1 MSIAYTPTPGSA
13 AHRVCSFFADNPDET
28 LTKDDLCTKFGLMR
42 PSIPG
47 LLDRAFRAKFIR
59 MSSPDTY
66 MAGDE
71 IDAFAAQLR
80 NAEHQPAAATHAVAP
95 AAAPAPA
102 ATSVPAEAVA
112 EAQPLSPPARTFKVV
127 KQAKRLRLPLL
138 DVTSIQ
144 VQTGVPIPPASN
156 GQPGQGRYIELFDK
170 LTEVGQHIELPIEY
184 RGTVG
189 KAVVPYQKKHR
200 PGRKLVVRTI
210 DATAD
215 QPARV
220 GIWRTA

>member
-1 MSIAYTPTPGSA
+1 MSIVYTPTPGSA
-13 AHRVCSFFADNPDET
+13 AFRVCSFFAENVDET
-28 LTKDDLCTKFGLMR
+28 LTKDDLCTKFDMAR

-47 LLDRAFRAKFIR
+47 LLDRAFRARYIR
-59 MSSPDTY
+59 LSSPETY
-66 MAGDE
+66 AAGDE
-71 IDAFAAQLR
+71 IDVFAAQLR
-80 NAEHQPAAATHAVAP
+80 AAAQP
-95 AAAPAPA
+95 QAPAPA
-102 ATSVPAEAVA
+102 ASAQPPVTEEPSAPTATTATT
-112 EAQPLSPPARTFKVV
+112 EAQPASQAPRATKAV
-127 KQAKRLRLPLL
+127 KPMKRLRLPLL
-138 DVTSIQ
+138 DVSAIQ
-144 VQTGVPIPPASN
+144 VQSGVPIPPASN

-170 LTEVGQHIELPIEY
+170 LTQVGQHIELPIEY

-189 KAVVPYQKKHR
+189 KAIVPYQKKHR

>member
-1 MSIAYTPTPGSA
+1 MTTAYTPTPGSA
-13 AHRVCSFFADNPDET
+13 AYRVCSFFADNPDET
-28 LTKDDLCTKFGLMR
+28 LTKDDLCTKFDMAR

-59 MSSPDTY
+59 MAAPETY
-66 MAGDE
+66 AAGDD
-71 IDAFAAQLR
+71 IDAFVAQLR
-80 NAEHQPAAATHAVAP
+80 PPVAAP
-95 AAAPAPA
+95 SPAPA
-102 ATSVPAEAVA
+102 ASTSTPA
-112 EAQPLSPPARTFKVV
+112 PKPNKTP
-127 KQAKRLRLPLL
+127 KRLRLPLL
-138 DVTSIQ
+138 DVASIQ
-144 VQTGVPIPPASN
+144 VQTGVPVPPASN

-189 KAVVPYQKKHR
+189 KAIVPYQKKHR
-200 PGRKLVVRTI
+200 PGRKLAVRTI

-215 QPARV
+215 TPARV